1 MPNIVFY
8 DDGTHKN
15 VLLEDFGLGGL
26 AIQANQHIIVHGGA
40 GMILDPGG
48 HKVYSRVLS
57 ETFSVLGKAKLEYIF
72 LSHQDPDIVAA
83 VNGWLMTTD
92 ADAYISKLWMRFVP
106 HFGFDHLVADRL
118 KPIPDEGMFFNLGDA
133 RLSALPAHFLH
144 SEGNFQLYDPVSKI
158 LYSGDLGAS
167 LGAEYAEVSDFDAH
181 IPYME
186 GFHRRYMASNKVM
199 KCWADMVRGLDIE
212 IIAPQHG
219 AYFKG
224 KDIVGRFIDWCAGL
238 QCGLDLIS
246 PLFKLPGSEGTGPSS
261 TPDPV
266 DENTTSPPA
275 EKGLAQP
282 DQQESALR
290 LWQKVKERWLY

>member
-1 MPNIVFY
+1 MPNTVLY
-8 DDGTHKN
+8 DDGNHRN

-26 AIQANQHIIVHGGA
+26 AVQANQHMIVHGGS

-48 HKVYSRVLS
+48 HKVYSKVLT
-57 ETFSVLGKAKLEYIF
+57 ETFSVLGKAKLRYIF

-118 KPIPDEGMFFNLGDA
+118 KPIPDEGMVFDLEGA
-133 RLSALPAHFLH
+133 RLLVLPAHFLH
-144 SEGNFQLYDPVSKI
+144 SEGNFQIYDPIAKI
-158 LYSGDLGAS
+158 LYSGDLDAS
-167 LGAEYAEVSDFDAH
+167 LGMNYICVSDFDAH

-199 KCWADMVRGLDIE
+199 KAWANMVRGLDIE
-212 IIAPQHG
+212 TIVPQHG

-224 KDIVGRFIDWCAGL
+224 KKMVQRFIDWCADL
-238 QCGLDLIS
+238 ECGVDLIE
-246 PLFKLPGSEGTGPSS
+246 PLFKI
-261 TPDPV
+261 
-266 DENTTSPPA
+266 PA
-275 EKGLAQP
+275 A
-282 DQQESALR
+282 
-290 LWQKVKERWLY
+290 